1 MRTYKASS
9 AVILGLLLSSCS
21 SVSEKQSEDP
31 SASMEVTDSSV
42 APLEKAVFD
51 YCFAPETMKSK
62 VDDCSKLLTSLKTA
76 QDQSATAVQQRYAR
90 IHAQFVDGKTR
101 ATELDEHGWGTRWMC
116 GLVVLDVLSILVA
129 SAVFVAVLHS
139 PQTGSIVRE
148 PSTPTDA
155 GKVSFSRVIGL
166 VGGISAF
173 AFVGFITNVC
183 LSHLFLTGKM
193 PDQLGAT
200 YAAAVGTLLTALIP
214 YVFNKSFSK

>member
-1 MRTYKASS
+1 MARYPRLLA
-9 AVILGLLLSSCS
+9 AVLGLSLASCS
-21 SVSEKQSEDP
+21 AVSEKQSEDP
-31 SASMEVTDSSV
+31 AASMELTDSSM

-76 QDQSATAVQQRYAR
+76 QDQSATAIQQRYAR

-101 ATELDEHGWGTRWMC
+101 TTELDEHGWGARWMY
-116 GLVVLDVLSILVA
+116 GLVVLDVLSILIA
-129 SAVFVAVLHS
+129 IAVLVAVLRS
-139 PQTGSIVRE
+139 PQTASIVRE
-148 PSTPTDA
+148 PSTPTDP

-166 VGGISAF
+166 TGGISAF

-200 YAAAVGTLLTALIP
+200 YAAGVGTLFTALVP
-214 YVFNKSFSK
+214 YVFNKTFSR